1 MSGQQAALDKW
12 FLRQDVM
19 DQLLASGE
27 ASGDATQ
34 FADRI
39 LAIAETEEA
48 EHQTLVDPFDRSVAL
63 VLSLVREEELD
74 PWNVDLSSFLKVF
87 TLRVKNEA
95 SALDLPACG
104 RLIRLSWEVLHQQ
117 AVVLFDRVQAIEEE
131 ENWDEG
137 FDFGWEADY
146 DDEAFHFTNT
156 ILQGEADHVLPGLF
170 DERVRR
176 EEGRPVT
183 LGELLSAF
191 KDAADDAEAL
201 RLREENRIAHE
212 LELQEYL
219 SDVGGRMHNED
230 LEGDIQRCWTAMR
243 QTCLAQASNKVP
255 VADVMV
261 ALSAVLESTFGAI
274 PEGYDDEAKV
284 ASFIAG
290 LFLTHRGFASI
301 TQDEAPN
308 GVICIEDAWPQIATF
323 EEVKALV
330 EDQQAEE
337 SERIQSQD
345 LGSVQHAQIRAEK
358 TQKAEE
364 AAARKAQKAAQDVEP
379 MQDEVPAALAPSKT
393 VEAEISGE
401 DAESQEP
408 FETHE
413 WLVE

>member
-1 MSGQQAALDKW
+1 MVEQQEVLDKW

-27 ASGDATQ
+27 ASSDASL

-39 LAIAETEEA
+39 LAIAKTEEA

-87 TLRVKNEA
+87 TQRVKSEA

-117 AVVLFDRVQAIEEE
+117 AAVLFDRVQFVEEE
-131 ENWDEG
+131 DEWDEG

-156 ILQGEADHVLPGLF
+156 ILQGEADEILPTLF

-219 SDVGGRMHNED
+219 ADVGGRMHNED

-243 QTCLAQASNKVP
+243 QTCQAAGTSKVP
-255 VADVMV
+255 VTDVMV
-261 ALSAVLESTFGAI
+261 NLAVVLESTFGEL

-301 TQDEAPN
+301 TQDQVPD
-308 GVICIEDAWPQIATF
+308 GVICLEDAWPNIETF
-323 EEVKALV
+323 EEVKLLV
-330 EDQQAEE
+330 EGAQEEE
-337 SERIQSQD
+337 SDRIQSQD
-345 LGSVQHAQIRAEK
+345 TGSVRHAQLRAERA
-358 TQKAEE
+358 QKAEE
-364 AAARKAQKAAQDVEP
+364 AAAKKAEKTSQIQSVA
-379 MQDEVPAALAPSKT
+379 EVQP
-393 VEAEISGE
+393 IS
-401 DAESQEP
+401 AESDEAFEP
-408 FETHE
+408 HD